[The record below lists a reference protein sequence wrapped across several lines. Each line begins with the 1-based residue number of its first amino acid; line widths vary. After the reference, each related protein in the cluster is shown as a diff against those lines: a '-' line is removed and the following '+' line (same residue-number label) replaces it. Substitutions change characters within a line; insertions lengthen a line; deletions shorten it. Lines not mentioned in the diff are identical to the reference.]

1 MFLGID
7 IGTSAIKALL
17 VDGDENGLA
26 TATVAVATS
35 RPQALWSEQDP
46 DEWWRATT
54 DAVAQLRTQAGPA
67 WSAVRAI
74 GLSGQMH
81 GAVLLGATGRPLRP
95 AIIWNDG
102 RSHREA
108 SRLNFD
114 LAEIGTIA
122 GVIAMPGFTAPK
134 LIWLRQNEPEIL
146 RDTAH
151 LLLPKDYVRLQM
163 TGTLATDMSDA
174 AGSLLLDC
182 GARDW
187 SDAILSQCGV
197 SRRQLPELLEGSA
210 PSGHLRDE
218 LASAW
223 GLPKGIVV
231 AAGAGDAAAG
241 AIGVGAIAEGDAFIS
256 LGTSAQ
262 YFIARDGYHP
272 APEHLIHTFCHG
284 LPQRWFQMAAILNGA
299 SSVAWAVGA
308 TGGGDIGA
316 LLAEVEKGYEGP
328 SPVLF
333 LPYLTGERTPHN
345 DAHAKGVF
353 FGLTPVTT
361 RHDLVLA
368 ALDGVTLSLA
378 DCQDLLAETGGLP
391 TSVAVVGGG
400 ARSSLWM
407 RILASAL
414 GREMVLYE
422 GSDVGPALGA
432 ARLARIALTG
442 EDPDAVCRKPAIAAR
457 FAPDAALHAAYG
469 RRLQRYRDL
478 YAALRPAFREA

>member
-7 IGTSAIKALL
+7 IGTSAVKALL
-17 VDGDENGLA
+17 VDDEENGLA

-35 RPQALWSEQDP
+35 RPHALWSEQDP
-46 DEWWRATT
+46 DDWWRATT
-54 DAVAQLRTQAGPA
+54 DAVAQLRAQAGPA

-102 RSHREA
+102 RSHGEA
-108 SRLNFD
+108 SRLNAD

-122 GVIAMPGFTAPK
+122 GVIPMPGFTAPK
-134 LIWLRQNEPEIL
+134 LIWLRQHEPEIL

-187 SDAILSQCGV
+187 SDAILAHCGV
-197 SRRQLPELLEGSA
+197 SRRQLPDLLEGSA
-210 PSGHLRDE
+210 PSGCLRDA

-272 APEHLIHTFCHG
+272 APRASDPYL
-284 LPQRWFQMAAILNGA
+284 LPRLAAAL
-299 SSVAWAVGA
+299 VPD
-308 TGGGDIGA
+308 GGD
-316 LLAEVEKGYEGP
+316 P
-328 SPVLF
+328 
-333 LPYLTGERTPHN
+333 ERGQQP
-345 DAHAKGVF
+345 
-353 FGLTPVTT
+353 GL
-361 RHDLVLA
+361 
-368 ALDGVTLSLA
+368 
-378 DCQDLLAETGGLP
+378 GGW
-391 TSVAVVGGG
+391 GN
-400 ARSSLWM
+400 
-407 RILASAL
+407 
-414 GREMVLYE
+414 
-422 GSDVGPALGA
+422 
-432 ARLARIALTG
+432 
-442 EDPDAVCRKPAIAAR
+442 
-457 FAPDAALHAAYG
+457 
-469 RRLQRYRDL
+469 RRRRDRN
-478 YAALRPAFREA
+478 AALRGGAAFRPPVTGPVPALPHRRADAAQ

>member
-7 IGTSAIKALL
+7 IGTSAVKALL

-26 TATVAVATS
+26 TATLPVATS
-35 RPQALWSEQDP
+35 RPQPLWSEQDP
-46 DEWWRATT
+46 DDWWRATV
-54 DAVAQLRTQAGPA
+54 DAIARLRAQAGPV

-81 GAVLLGATGRPLRP
+81 GAVLLGTNGRPLRP

-102 RSHREA
+102 RSHGEA
-108 SRLNFD
+108 GRLNAD
-114 LAEIGTIA
+114 LSGIGTIA

-134 LIWLRQNEPEIL
+134 LIWLRQHEPEVL
-146 RDTAH
+146 RETAH

-187 SDAILSQCGV
+187 SDAVLARCGV

-210 PSGHLRDE
+210 PSGQLRDE

-262 YFIARDGYHP
+262 YFIARDAYHP

-299 SSVAWAVGA
+299 SSLAWAVGA
-308 TGGGDIGA
+308 TGGGDIGT
-316 LLAEVEKGYEGP
+316 LLAEVEKGYKGP

-353 FGLTPVTT
+353 FGLTPATT
-361 RHDLVLA
+361 RHDLILA
-368 ALDGVTLSLA
+368 VIDGVTLSLA
-378 DCQDLLAETGGLP
+378 DCQELLAETGGLP
-391 TSVAVVGGG
+391 PAVAVIGGG

-407 RILASAL
+407 QILASAL
-414 GREMVLYE
+414 GREMVVYE

-432 ARLARIALTG
+432 ARLARIGLTG
-442 EDPDAVCRKPAIAAR
+442 EEPHAVCRKPAIAAR
-457 FAPDAALHAAYG
+457 FAPDATLHQAYG
-469 RRLQRYRDL
+469 RRLQRYREL
-478 YAALRPAFREA
+478 YAALRPVFREA